1 MSEISLHPDEN
12 IRPSRVRTLLKTP
25 PHSVEAEQ
33 SVLGGLM
40 LDNDAWFNVAEVISE
55 KDFYRP
61 QHRLIF
67 EAMVDLSNDTILWM
81 RSRFQTD
88 GTAHTFHWNTRD
100 DYAFPSQLTEVM
112 QEAEA
117 QHG

>member
-12 IRPSRVRTLLKTP
+12 IRPPGVRTLLKTP

-55 KDFYRP
+55 QDFYRP

-67 EAMVDLSNDTILWM
+67 ESMVDLSNDNNPLDAVTVSERLQ
-81 RSRFQTD
+81 SRGVLD
-88 GTAHTFHWNTRD
+88 KAGGLAYLGELAEGTPA
-100 DYAFPSQLTEVM
+100 AS
-112 QEAEA
+112 
-117 QHG
+117 